1 MHDSVIVV
9 LLMVAWLFVVVPM
22 LSKYRQEVR
31 RTADAA
37 LASRVLHRGDSG
49 IRLAVRR
56 APARGHRSGPAR
68 APGIDEH
75 ELDDDQDETQEVA
88 VATQEQSD
96 TMEQAEHVGQPEHV
110 EQHGARPWADHV
122 AEERELDEHY
132 GADHHRA
139 GRGGFDVRADA
150 QARAARFAAR
160 RRVTGLLLAAA
171 VVTLL
176 GGVLGLG
183 FLWWP
188 HLLVDVVL
196 VGYLTFLRRQ
206 TRIEAEV
213 RERRLA
219 RLQRARL
226 GVDTVDLHDAQWG
239 SVPRRLRRPGA
250 VVLEIDDEDPDFDEL
265 ETPLAPEELRLPR
278 AVGA

>member
-9 LLMVAWLFVVVPM
+9 LLIVAWLFVAVPM

-56 APARGHRSGPAR
+56 APARGHRSDPAW
-68 APGIDEH
+68 APGTDGH

-88 VATQEQSD
+88 VAEQEQSD
-96 TMEQAEHVGQPEHV
+96 RMEQPEHV

-150 QARAARFAAR
+150 QARAARFSAR

-171 VVTLL
+171 VITLL

-188 HLLVDVVL
+188 FVVVSVAL
-196 VGYLTFLRRQ
+196 VGYLAFLRRQ
-206 TRIEAEV
+206 TRIEAQV

-226 GVDTVDLHDAQWG
+226 GVDTVDPHDAQWG

-265 ETPLAPEELRLPR
+265 ETPLAPEELRFPR